1 MNEVRL
7 GEYFYL
13 QVPERPGEGAR
24 ILSSLKDAGVNLLAF
39 SGFPAARRAQLDFI
53 PEDASAF
60 RAAAKKA
67 GWKLV
72 GPKRVFL
79 IAGEDHPGA
88 LAVRVEVVRHRHA
101 RGDRGVGFPCGG
113 AVAGPDERRASRALR
128 RRRAACRDGRA
139 ALRLRGGQPPVDRP
153 HDVRRAAEAL
163 GASGVKRAA

>member
-1 MNEVRL
+1 MNEIRL

-72 GPKRVFL
+72 GPKKVFL

-88 LAVRVEVVRHRHA
+88 LADVVQKLA
-101 RGDRGVGFPCGG
+101 DAKINVT
-113 AVAGPDERRASRALR
+113 ATQAVVAGAGRFGALLWVAPR
-128 RRRAACRDGRA
+128 
-139 ALRLRGGQPPVDRP
+139 
-153 HDVRRAAEAL
+153 DVRRAAEAL
-163 GASGVKRAA
+163 GASDVKRAA